1 MFRYGFGINLCGAY
15 RVVVHNFRANPNL
28 LGGETHVHVVVTRY
42 AGTEREVTERHT
54 VVLRQ
59 ADQQVEVCRVK
70 F

>member
-1 MFRYGFGINLCGAY
+1 VFRYGFGINLCGTY

-42 AGTEREVTERHT
+42 AGTPRETVERST
-54 VVLRQ
+54 VILKK
-59 ADQQVEVCRVK
+59 AKEEVEVCRVK